1 MIIKKR
7 LQRLLISRLFI
18 FGALLF
24 SVLPSTAI
32 ASEIAIEAFTDKT
45 SITLKDRL
53 ILTVKISGEVIGS
66 LPEPYELSYDGFDV
80 MRRPSTSS
88 SFSWV
93 NGRISSSKTITYI
106 LMPKSEG
113 TFLVGRASI
122 DYKGDIYTSKPV
134 GVKVAAAAPMANEE
148 DMSGETTTMM
158 ADPLAR
164 ILVSA
169 ALDKDQVYMGEA
181 VLYTF
186 SFFRKIRLW
195 ESPEYN
201 PPTFA
206 DFWAEDLPRSTNQ
219 KEVIIRGERY
229 LREDIKKVLYPAKDG
244 FIKIGST
251 NIVVK
256 LDPFARPTTLTTEPL
271 ELEVLPLPPEP
282 EGFSGAVGN
291 FSISTDMETTK
302 VKDGEPVTIKVNI
315 AGVGNINAISP
326 PKYEES
332 EFLRGYEPKD
342 SVDISTSNDMISGTK
357 TFEFLFITLKP
368 GNIKLPVFKFT
379 YFDPAEERFK
389 TLHTKEIKLTVLD
402 SGRGGV
408 LSSNPDQAEFYGSDI
423 QKKTLRPIHMKS
435 ELDNWNPLSYLGGT
449 HLIMLIFPPFILL
462 IAIIFKKIA
471 NKRAGGLKGIKRA
484 LEGLKKV
491 NSLINPENSRDFFS
505 GTAGILNDYFVE
517 MLNLPSAAMA
527 KEELHMHLNQSEMPK
542 ELLGRIDKALAMAEM
557 GRFAPTRYGQEDME
571 EFHKEVKDII
581 HSCKDL
587 KLKRSGK

>member
-1 MIIKKR
+1 MIMNIRKR
-7 LQRLLISRLFI
+7 VQRLVIS
-18 FGALLF
+18 GALLF
-24 SVLPSTAI
+24 AMMPSPAI

-45 SITLKDRL
+45 AITMKDRL
-53 ILTVKISGEVIGS
+53 VLTVKISGEVIGS

-80 MRRPSTSS
+80 IRRPSTSS
-88 SFSWV
+88 SYSWI
-93 NGRISSSKTITYI
+93 NGKISSSKTITYI

-113 TFLVGRASI
+113 SFLVGKASI
-122 DYKGDIYTSKPV
+122 DYKGEIHTSKPV
-134 GVKVAAAAPMANEE
+134 EVKVAAAAPVAEE
-148 DMSGETTTMM
+148 KDMPGQTTTMM

-164 ILVSA
+164 VLVSA
-169 ALDKDQVYMGEA
+169 ALDKDQVYLGEA

-206 DFWAEDLPRSTNQ
+206 DFWAEDLPKDTNQ

-244 FIKIGST
+244 FIEIGST

-271 ELEVLPLPPEP
+271 ELEVLPLPAEP
-282 EGFSGAVGN
+282 EGFLGAVGN

-302 VKDGEPVTIKVNI
+302 VKDGEPVTVKVHI
-315 AGVGNINAISP
+315 AGLGNINAISP
-326 PKYEES
+326 PTYEES

-342 SVDISTSNDMISGTK
+342 SVEISTLNNMISGTK

-368 GNIKLPVFKFT
+368 GKIKLPTFKFT
-379 YFDPAEERFK
+379 YFDPAEERYK
-389 TLHTKEIKLTVLD
+389 TLHTKEINLTVKD
-402 SGRGGV
+402 TGRGGV
-408 LSSNPDQAEFYGSDI
+408 LSSNPDQAEFYGSDV

-435 ELDNWNPLSYLGGT
+435 ELDNWNPLSYMGGT

-462 IAIIFKKIA
+462 IVFIFKKNA

-484 LEGLKKV
+484 LEALKKV

-505 GTAGILNDYFVE
+505 GTVTILNDYFVY
-517 MLNLPSAAMA
+517 LLGLPSAAMA
-527 KEELHMHLNQSEMPK
+527 KEELHMHLSQAGIPK

-557 GRFAPTRYGQEDME
+557 GRFSPTRYGQEDME
-571 EFHKEVKDII
+571 AFHKEVKDII

>member
-1 MIIKKR
+1 MNIKKR
-7 LQRLLISRLFI
+7 LQILFI
-18 FGALLF
+18 SGGLLF
-24 SVLPSTAI
+24 ALIPSTAI

-45 SITLKDRL
+45 SLTMKDRL
-53 ILTVKISGEVIGS
+53 VLTVKISGEVIGS
-66 LPEPYELSYDGFDV
+66 LPEPYEISYDGFDI

-88 SFSWV
+88 NFSWI

-113 TFLVGRASI
+113 SFLVGKASI
-122 DYKGDIYTSKPV
+122 EYKGEVFASKPV
-134 GVKVAAAAPMANEE
+134 EVKVAAAAPVAAEE
-148 DMSGETTTMM
+148 EMPGQTTTMM

-169 ALDKDQVYMGEA
+169 TLDKDQVYMGEA

-195 ESPEYN
+195 ENPEYN

-206 DFWAEDLPRSTNQ
+206 DFWAEDLPRSTDQ

-229 LREDIKKVLYPAKDG
+229 LREDIKKVLYPAKEG
-244 FIKIGST
+244 LIKIGST

-282 EGFSGAVGN
+282 EGFQGAVGN
-291 FSISTDMETTK
+291 FSISTDIEATK
-302 VKDGEPVTIKVNI
+302 VKDGEPVTVKVKI
-315 AGVGNINAISP
+315 AGIGNINAISP
-326 PKYEES
+326 PTYEES

-342 SVDISTSNDMISGTK
+342 SVDISTLNDMISGTK

-368 GNIKLPVFKFT
+368 GNVQLPIFKFT
-379 YFDPAEERFK
+379 YFDPAEELFK
-389 TLHTKEIKLTVLD
+389 TLHTKEINLTVLD

-408 LSSNPDQAEFYGSDI
+408 LSSDPDQAEFYGSNV

-435 ELDNWNPLSYLGGT
+435 ELDNWNPLSYISGA
-449 HLIMLIFPPFILL
+449 HLVMLIFPPFILL
-462 IAIIFKKIA
+462 IAIFLKKII

-484 LEGLKKV
+484 LEEHRKAG
-491 NSLINPENSRDFFS
+491 SLINPENSRDFFS
-505 GTAGILNDYFVE
+505 ETAAILNDYFVY
-517 MLNLPSAAMA
+517 LLDLPSAAMP
-527 KEELHMHLNQSEMPK
+527 KEEIHLALSQAGMPR
-542 ELLGRIDKALAMAEM
+542 ELLARIEKSLSMAEM
-557 GRFAPTRYGQEDME
+557 GRFSPARYGQEEMKA
-571 EFHKEVKDII
+571 FHKEVKDII
-581 HSCKDL
+581 HSCEGL
-587 KLKRSGK
+587 GLRRPGR